1 MAITTNGATF
11 TYNTE
16 VVGELVSISGPSISV
31 ATIDTTTLDDVHR
44 TFVGGTIDGGELS
57 IEVLIDPMGT
67 DAQKF
72 EDEWDATASAAPTA
86 KACIIT
92 FPSAATASTYTFSAV
107 VTGFSLDLPM
117 DDSIRATITLK
128 ISGAVTIA

>member
-92 FPSAATASTYTFSAV
+92 FPSAATASTYTFSAL

-117 DDSIRATITLK
+117 DDSIRASITLK

>member
-11 TYNTE
+11 TYNSE
-16 VVGELVSISGPSISV
+16 VIGELVSISGPSVSV

-44 TFVGGTIDGGELS
+44 TFVGGTIDGGEIS

-72 EDEWDATASAAPTA
+72 EDEWDATATAAPTA
-86 KACIIT
+86 KTCVIT
-92 FPSAATASTYTFSAV
+92 FPGAATAATYTFSALM
-107 VTGFSLDLPM
+107 TSYDLDLPM
-117 DDSIRATITLK
+117 DDSIKASITLK

>member
-11 TYNTE
+11 TYDSE